1 MQGCWMQ
8 IAPKAGAAGVRVS
21 FLHHKFF
28 VPKDS
33 ERLKFMAEGEFS
45 VKVLS
50 KEEADHLVGDGA
62 KLARNSDGTADE
74 INFVATGVELW
85 K

>member
-1 MQGCWMQ
+1 MQ
-8 IAPKAGAAGVRVS
+8 IAPKAGTAGVRVS
-21 FLHHKFF
+21 FLDHKFF

-33 ERLKFMAEGEFS
+33 ERLNFMAEGEFS

-50 KEEADHLVGDGA
+50 KDEADHLVEDGA
-62 KLARNSDGTADE
+62 KIERKPDGTADE
-74 INFVATGVELW
+74 ISFVATGVELW